1 MTKRVLTKTF
11 FNRPVSLVA
20 EELIGKFLVRRLP
33 RQSATNLRKFAR
45 HEVAMM
51 IVETEAYGGSRDLAS
66 HARSGKTKR
75 NFPMFEE
82 AGTIYVYFTYG
93 MHWMLN
99 IVTGKKEEPA
109 AVLIRGVLLTNI
121 NLSTSDV
128 DRVDRLVSGPGRL
141 TKALRIDKK
150 LNTKKLGKKSGLWV
164 EDRGVKIKKSDI
176 QKTPRIG
183 VSYAG
188 EWAKKPYRFVLIKA
202 KPSQFL
208 FLQK

>member
-1 MTKRVLTKTF
+1 
-11 FNRPVSLVA
+11 
-20 EELIGKFLVRRLP
+20 
-33 RQSATNLRKFAR
+33 
-45 HEVAMM
+45 
-51 IVETEAYGGSRDLAS
+51 
-66 HARSGKTKR
+66 
-75 NFPMFEE
+75 MFEE

-164 EDRGVKIKKSDI
+164 EDRGVKVGKKEIINTS
-176 QKTPRIG
+176 RIG
-183 VSYAG
+183 VAYAG
-188 EWAKKPYRFVLIKA
+188 PIWSKKRYRFLLKT
-202 KPSQFL
+202 
-208 FLQK
+208 